1 MVTHRFLV
9 PLSGV
14 RIPVGL
20 QTILSEGGF
29 CFDTKDILSEWAD
42 DSLSCTPADHS
53 VSLDN
58 HFPNTYER
66 YCRYPMV

>member
-1 MVTHRFLV
+1 MQVNKKTVNLHHQNKQTYSVVVTHRFLV

-29 CFDTKDILSEWAD
+29 CFIKTFKKIVLHQII
-42 DSLSCTPADHS
+42 SCTS
-53 VSLDN
+53 EKKL
-58 HFPNTYER
+58 
-66 YCRYPMV
+66 